1 MRTTRRVATLLLSLT
16 ILMTLGATTVAAASP
31 NPVAGRV
38 WTKAEISANASGRQG
53 VALPVS
59 LPVPWTGTYNVYR
72 TGAFVTQKT
81 DQWCVAASSQM
92 MLNLVKGTNDTSYA
106 TQSALMAYARA
117 HELQPASEPGA
128 DPRGWANALTHAGAG
143 TYKDRSF
150 SSMDAA
156 LAYAAKRILLTG
168 KPVGLTVGLGSHA
181 WVMTGFAANHDPRL
195 TSNYL
200 VSSVYVSGPL
210 YPMQIAKLGYF
221 DLKPNTRL
229 SHTQI
234 ANVFLPYRAPGGLPS
249 WQGAW
254 VIVAP

>member
-1 MRTTRRVATLLLSLT
+1 
-16 ILMTLGATTVAAASP
+16 
-31 NPVAGRV
+31 
-38 WTKAEISANASGRQG
+38 
-53 VALPVS
+53 
-59 LPVPWTGTYNVYR
+59 
-72 TGAFVTQKT
+72 
-81 DQWCVAASSQM
+81 M
-92 MLNLVKGTNDTSYA
+92 MLNLITSKNDTSYA
-106 TQSALMAYARA
+106 SQAALMAYARA
-117 HELQPASEPGA
+117 HELQSASEPGA

-181 WVMTGFAANHDPRL
+181 WVMTGFAATHDPRL

-221 DLKPNTRL
+221 DLKPDTRL
-229 SHTQI
+229 SHAQMAT
-234 ANVFLPYRAPGGLPS
+234 VFLPYRATGGLRS

>member
-1 MRTTRRVATLLLSLT
+1 MRTARLVATLLLSLT
-16 ILMTLGATTVAAASP
+16 ILMTLGATAAAAASP
-31 NPVAGRV
+31 NPAPGLV
-38 WTKAEISANASGRQG
+38 WTKTQLGLLTSGRRG
-53 VALPVS
+53 EALPVT
-59 LPVPWTGTYNVYR
+59 WTGTYNVYR

-81 DQWCVAASSQM
+81 DSWCVGASSQM
-92 MLNLVKGTNDTSYA
+92 MLNLIIGTNDTSYA
-106 TQSALMAYARA
+106 GQATLMAYARA

-143 TYKDRSF
+143 TYKDQAF
-150 SSMDAA
+150 ASMDAA
-156 LAYAAKRILLTG
+156 LADAAKRILLTA
-168 KPVGLTVGLGSHA
+168 KPVGLAVGLGSHA

-195 TSNYL
+195 TSNYV

-221 DLKPNTRL
+221 DLKPDTRL
-229 SHTQI
+229 SRAQM
-234 ANVFLPYRAPGGLPS
+234 AAVFLPYREAGGSHS

>member
-1 MRTTRRVATLLLSLT
+1 MRTGRLVATLLLSLA
-16 ILMTLGATTVAAASP
+16 ILMTLGAATAAAASP
-31 NPVAGRV
+31 NPAPGLT
-38 WTKAEISANASGRQG
+38 WTRTQLGLLTSGRRG
-53 VALPVS
+53 AA

-72 TGAFVTQKT
+72 SGAFVTQKT
-81 DQWCVAASSQM
+81 DQWCVGASSQM
-92 MLNLVKGTNDTSYA
+92 MLNLINGTNDTSYA
-106 TQSALMAYARA
+106 GQAALMAYARA

-143 TYKDRSF
+143 SYRDQSF

-181 WVMTGFAANHDPRL
+181 WVMTGFAASHDPRV

-210 YPMQIAKLGYF
+210 YPMQIAKFGYF
-221 DLKPNTRL
+221 DLKPDTRL
-229 SHTQI
+229 SRAQL
-234 ANVFLPYRAPGGLPS
+234 AAVFLPYRAAGGLHS